1 MLFNPDLETLKTST
15 PLQSAT
21 QLLQTSAIIG
31 MGVALSV
38 VVILMIVLAT
48 IASIAALYRC
58 KRSRQVTIIITI
70 MVMYLQDSINCRG
83 CLIQDFAQRE

>member
-21 QLLQTSAIIG
+21 QLLQPSAIIG

-48 IASIAALYRC
+48 IASIAALY
-58 KRSRQVTIIITI
+58 
-70 MVMYLQDSINCRG
+70 
-83 CLIQDFAQRE
+83 